1 MKRYVRAERQL
12 LTYDG
17 PLPEP
22 QVELSDD
29 EIKEWL
35 SRELIG
41 IHNAAIENIIRTAL
55 FDSSSV
61 IDWQNVYRE
70 ILRQNPQF
78 RGVLEDN
85 SDNSKYRW

>member
-1 MKRYVRAERQL
+1 MKRYVNAERQL

-29 EIKEWL
+29 EIKQWV

-41 IHNAAIENIIRTAL
+41 IHNAPIENIIRTAL

-78 RGVLEDN
+78 RGMLEDN
-85 SDNSKYRW
+85 SDNAKFRW